1 MSLENTLERIA
12 VALETLAGK
21 PAATP
26 VDPTDTVTPPAAA
39 TAVPASPVRGRGR
52 PAKSAGETP
61 APVAPAAPAAPEVDP
76 FAMDE
81 PTPPPP
87 EKVTLKDVQAALVAY
102 QKRVNSPEK
111 ARALLKEVGGV
122 DVLPKLPEAKWGAVV
137 NAANAG

>member
-12 VALETLAGK
+12 VALERLQRQLPEPQPPDD
-21 PAATP
+21 PAP
-26 VDPTDTVTPPAAA
+26 VSPPAAA

-52 PAKSAGETP
+52 PAKSAGEAP
-61 APVAPAAPAAPEVDP
+61 APVAPATPAAPEVDP

-81 PTPPPP
+81 PTPVP